1 MAKLKHPLYARLKEM
16 GEFFPVVLW
25 PLLKE
30 RKTFWLLA
38 IALCFILLSSVLY
51 LTLQGIAPFTL
62 QGPCIFKS
70 LPVLP
75 SASRESS
82 ASTIVTR

>member
-1 MAKLKHPLYARLKEM
+1 VAKLKRPLYARLKEM

-51 LTLQGIAPFTL
+51 LTLQGDSPIH
-62 QGPCIFKS
+62 S
-70 LPVLP
+70 
-75 SASRESS
+75 SR
-82 ASTIVTR
+82 AMHF